1 MRNLGKRNPTCI
13 LRRYLNERLS
23 NKKLQ
28 ICIISLLELNDVK
41 SDTGFIN
48 NDTVI
53 LEGTMESLRKRALVW
68 WQGGKEAQ
76 RNSEIRL

>member
-1 MRNLGKRNPTCI
+1 MQRAVRNLGKRNPTCI
-13 LRRYLNERLS
+13 LRRCLNEDCLIKSYRYAL
-23 NKKLQ
+23 
-28 ICIISLLELNDVK
+28 SLLELNDVK

-68 WQGGKEAQ
+68 WQGGKGAQ
-76 RNSEIRL
+76 KF